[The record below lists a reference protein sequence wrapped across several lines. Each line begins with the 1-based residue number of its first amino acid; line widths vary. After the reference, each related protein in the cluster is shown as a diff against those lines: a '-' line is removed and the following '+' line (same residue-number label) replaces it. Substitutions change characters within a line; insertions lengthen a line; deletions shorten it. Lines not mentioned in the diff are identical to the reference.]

1 MDVYTTIRSA
11 VTGGSG
17 GGGGGTVLVPAPNLG
32 TAEPPLAIIHN
43 LRASP
48 AAAAV
53 AAVAA
58 AGGKNASV
66 GLNHR
71 ADSGATLSRVLPE
84 QNLSEYRPQVPPTTT
99 TFNRK
104 TASGDMHWRWS
115 KKRSHSN
122 TFPETWRIQ
131 NASMMELLD
140 KQEAEMEWKSKKQV
154 AERKAAK
161 AKHKS
166 FTPRAFTLGG
176 KRIEPIHSDEVW
188 FLERLLRILAM
199 IFFVITLP
207 FSLMFCFKVVAH
219 YERAVVFRLG
229 RLFSSNAQ
237 GPGLIFLLPCLDNC
251 RVVDLRTFT
260 FNVPTQEVLTKD
272 SLTVAVNAVVYYR
285 IRNPVCAVVN
295 VEDANR
301 STRLLGQTTLRN
313 VLGTVNLD
321 ELLTAREDIA
331 ILMQECL
338 DSVTEAWGVKV
349 ERVEIKDVRLP
360 IQLQRA
366 MAAEAEAARE
376 ATAKV
381 IAAEGEMRASSAL
394 KFAALEISQHP
405 IAVQLRYLQTL
416 NTISSGKESTI
427 VFPVP
432 IEMLKFFKED
442 LNGLN
447 FHLNPTESEQ
457 EEEEGG
463 RASRRRSTTSTSAHA
478 DWEFGLNNSSSL
490 SAERV

>member
-1 MDVYTTIRSA
+1 MTSSTPS
-11 VTGGSG
+11 
-17 GGGGGTVLVPAPNLG
+17 VLVPAPNLG
-32 TAEPPLAIIHN
+32 TAEPPLAIIYN
-43 LRASP
+43 LRSGNINVNPLP
-48 AAAAV
+48 ANSDLAPQ
-53 AAVAA
+53 
-58 AGGKNASV
+58 
-66 GLNHR
+66 
-71 ADSGATLSRVLPE
+71 D
-84 QNLSEYRPQVPPTTT
+84 LSEYRLTVPVTTVHRKSVTLSEDEMFRGWPMKEKRNHNGDETEAALSQVDRGTTT
-99 TFNRK
+99 RGIQRQGFGTE
-104 TASGDMHWRWS
+104 A
-115 KKRSHSN
+115 
-122 TFPETWRIQ
+122 WRIQ
-131 NASMMELLD
+131 NPTMIEQVL
-140 KQEAEMEWKSKKQV
+140 EMEEKLKTTNPLPNPLNIPAGSAHYSSPRIVKPKKASQS
-154 AERKAAK
+154 AKKKAFAPK
-161 AKHKS
+161 
-166 FTPRAFTLGG
+166 AFTLGG
-176 KRIEPIHSDEVW
+176 RRIEPVHSDEEW
-188 FLERLLRILAM
+188 FLERLLRIFALMA
-199 IFFVITLP
+199 FVLTLP
-207 FSLMFCFKVVAH
+207 FSLLFCFKVVAH

-229 RLFSSNAQ
+229 RLFASEAQ

-416 NTISSGKESTI
+416 NTISSGKKSTI
-427 VFPVP
+427 VFPIP
-432 IEMLKFFKED
+432 IEMLKFFMESGVPVPEELLKVAGVENIQSSQARDDD
-442 LNGLN
+442 LSSISN
-447 FHLNPTESEQ
+447 EQ
-457 EEEEGG
+457 
-463 RASRRRSTTSTSAHA
+463 
-478 DWEFGLNNSSSL
+478 
-490 SAERV
+490 V

>member
-1 MDVYTTIRSA
+1 MTSSTPS
-11 VTGGSG
+11 
-17 GGGGGTVLVPAPNLG
+17 VLVPAPNLG
-32 TAEPPLAIIHN
+32 TAEPPLAIIYN
-43 LRASP
+43 LRSGNISVNPLP
-48 AAAAV
+48 ANSDLAPQ
-53 AAVAA
+53 
-58 AGGKNASV
+58 
-66 GLNHR
+66 
-71 ADSGATLSRVLPE
+71 D
-84 QNLSEYRPQVPPTTT
+84 LSEYRLTVPVTTVH
-99 TFNRK
+99 RK
-104 TASGDMHWRWS
+104 SVSLSDDEMFRSWSSKQRRNHRGD
-115 KKRSHSN
+115 
-122 TFPETWRIQ
+122 ETEAALSQGDRGTKTRGIQRQGFGTEEWRIQ
-131 NASMMELLD
+131 NPTMIEQVL
-140 KQEAEMEWKSKKQV
+140 EMEEKLKTTNPFPNPLHIPAGSVHYSPPRIVKPKKASQS
-154 AERKAAK
+154 AKKKA
-161 AKHKS
+161 
-166 FTPRAFTLGG
+166 FTPKAFTLGG
-176 KRIEPIHSDEVW
+176 RRIEPVHSDEEW
-188 FLERLLRILAM
+188 FLERLLRIFALIA
-199 IFFVITLP
+199 FVLTLP
-207 FSLMFCFKVVAH
+207 FSLLFCFKVVAH

-229 RLFSSNAQ
+229 RLFASEAQ

-416 NTISSGKESTI
+416 NTISSGKKSTI
-427 VFPVP
+427 VFPIP
-432 IEMLKFFKED
+432 IEMLKFFMESGVSVPEELLKVAGVEKN
-442 LNGLN
+442 L
-447 FHLNPTESEQ
+447 HLPQVRDDE
-457 EEEEGG
+457 
-463 RASRRRSTTSTSAHA
+463 
-478 DWEFGLNNSSSL
+478 LSSL
-490 SAERV
+490 SNEQV

>member
-1 MDVYTTIRSA
+1 MTSTTPS
-11 VTGGSG
+11 
-17 GGGGGTVLVPAPNLG
+17 VLVPAPNLG
-32 TAEPPLAIIHN
+32 TAEPPLAIIYN
-43 LRASP
+43 LRSGNISVNPLP
-48 AAAAV
+48 ANSDLA
-53 AAVAA
+53 
-58 AGGKNASV
+58 
-66 GLNHR
+66 
-71 ADSGATLSRVLPE
+71 P
-84 QNLSEYRPQVPPTTT
+84 QNLSEYRLTVPVTTVR
-99 TFNRK
+99 RK
-104 TASGDMHWRWS
+104 SVTLSEDDMWRGWSTKTGQNHRGEERESTATASWRGGGGGG
-115 KKRSHSN
+115 R
-122 TFPETWRIQ
+122 TIQRQGFGTEAWRIQ
-131 NASMMELLD
+131 NRTLVEQVL
-140 KQEAEMEWKSKKQV
+140 EMEEKLQSASPHSQPSLT
-154 AERKAAK
+154 AAAK
-161 AKHKS
+161 IPYSPPRIVKPKKASQSAKKRA
-166 FTPRAFTLGG
+166 FAPKAFTLGG
-176 KRIEPIHSDEVW
+176 RRIEPVHSDEEW
-188 FLERLLRILAM
+188 FLERLLRIFALIA
-199 IFFVITLP
+199 FVLTLP
-207 FSLMFCFKVVAH
+207 FSLLFCFKVVAH

-229 RLFSSNAQ
+229 RLFASEAQ

-405 IAVQLRYLQTL
+405 IAMQLRYLQTL
-416 NTISSGKESTI
+416 NTISLGKKSTI
-427 VFPVP
+427 VFPIP
-432 IEMLKFFKED
+432 IDMLKFFMGDEVNIPEHLLEALIPTVQASQPRDDD
-442 LNGLN
+442 L
-447 FHLNPTESEQ
+447 
-457 EEEEGG
+457 
-463 RASRRRSTTSTSAHA
+463 
-478 DWEFGLNNSSSL
+478 SSVSN
-490 SAERV
+490 EHV

>member
-1 MDVYTTIRSA
+1 MTSSTPS
-11 VTGGSG
+11 
-17 GGGGGTVLVPAPNLG
+17 VLVPAPNLG
-32 TAEPPLAIIHN
+32 TAEPPLAIIYN
-43 LRASP
+43 LRSGNISVNPLP
-48 AAAAV
+48 A
-53 AAVAA
+53 
-58 AGGKNASV
+58 NSD
-66 GLNHR
+66 LTPQ
-71 ADSGATLSRVLPE
+71 D
-84 QNLSEYRPQVPPTTT
+84 LSEYRLTVPVTTVH
-99 TFNRK
+99 RK
-104 TASGDMHWRWS
+104 SISLSESDMWRPWPSKDRQSQGGRGSEVALSLGDRGTMTKGIQRQGFG
-115 KKRSHSN
+115 
-122 TFPETWRIQ
+122 TEAWRIQ
-131 NASMMELLD
+131 NPTMIEQVL
-140 KQEAEMEWKSKKQV
+140 EMEEKLQSTPPYPKPRPTPAGNLQYSPPRIVKPKKASQS
-154 AERKAAK
+154 AK
-161 AKHKS
+161 KRAFAPK
-166 FTPRAFTLGG
+166 AFTLGG
-176 KRIEPIHSDEVW
+176 RRIEPIHSDEEW
-188 FLERLLRILAM
+188 FLERLLRIFAL
-199 IFFVITLP
+199 ITFVLTLP
-207 FSLMFCFKVVAH
+207 FSLLFCFKVVAH

-229 RLFSSNAQ
+229 RLFASEAQ

-416 NTISSGKESTI
+416 STICSGKKSTI
-427 VFPVP
+427 VFPIP
-432 IEMLKFFKED
+432 IEMLKLFKECGVYVPEHLFKSTDVNIQPSQTRDD
-442 LNGLN
+442 L
-447 FHLNPTESEQ
+447 
-457 EEEEGG
+457 
-463 RASRRRSTTSTSAHA
+463 
-478 DWEFGLNNSSSL
+478 SSL
-490 SAERV
+490 SNEQV

>member
-1 MDVYTTIRSA
+1 MTSTTSN
-11 VTGGSG
+11 
-17 GGGGGTVLVPAPNLG
+17 VLVPAPNLG
-32 TAEPPLAIIHN
+32 TVEPPLAIIYN
-43 LRASP
+43 LR
-48 AAAAV
+48 
-53 AAVAA
+53 
-58 AGGKNASV
+58 
-66 GLNHR
+66 
-71 ADSGATLSRVLPE
+71 SGNINVNPLPE
-84 QNLSEYRPQVPPTTT
+84 NTALTPQDLSEYRLTVPVTTVHRKSLT
-99 TFNRK
+99 TPEDDMWRVMSAKNAHNHK
-104 TASGDMHWRWS
+104 GEGDVGSASGGQTVNFR
-115 KKRSHSN
+115 RQGFG
-122 TFPETWRIQ
+122 TEAWRIQ
-131 NASMMELLD
+131 NPTHIEELM
-140 KQEAEMEWKSKKQV
+140 EMEKKLENEAACLPSPRARYSPPRIVKPKKSVQSAKK
-154 AERKAAK
+154 KAFAPK
-161 AKHKS
+161 
-166 FTPRAFTLGG
+166 AFTLGG
-176 KRIEPIHSDEVW
+176 RRIEPVHSDEEW
-188 FLERLLRILAM
+188 FLERLLRIFALIA
-199 IFFVITLP
+199 FVLTLP
-207 FSLMFCFKVVAH
+207 FSLLFCFKVVAH

-229 RLFSSNAQ
+229 RLFASEAQ

-416 NTISSGKESTI
+416 NTISSGKKSTI
-427 VFPVP
+427 IFPIP
-432 IEMLKFFKED
+432 IEMLKFFKDSGIDVPEHLVKAMEPLVNSYTGDDD
-442 LNGLN
+442 LSNISN
-447 FHLNPTESEQ
+447 EH
-457 EEEEGG
+457 
-463 RASRRRSTTSTSAHA
+463 
-478 DWEFGLNNSSSL
+478 
-490 SAERV
+490 V